1 VEILKGGLVF
11 KKMEAN
17 ERIYS
22 GLIKSLLPEIIAGNF
37 K

>member
-1 VEILKGGLVF
+1 VEILKGELVF

-17 ERIYS
+17 ELIYS
-22 GLIKSLLPEIIAGNF
+22 GLIKSLLPEIMTGNF